1 MGPFALYREW
11 RTLGQGALLRL
22 PRPRERLTAA
32 MDNINRQGV
41 EVYGAVRL
49 DWMSAD
55 SYYFYDPD
63 GTLLEFRSPGVESR
77 APMPVQDS

>member
-1 MGPFALYREW
+1 
-11 RTLGQGALLRL
+11 
-22 PRPRERLTAA
+22 
-32 MDNINRQGV
+32 MDNIHRQGV

-49 DWMSAD
+49 DWMSAN

-63 GTLLEFRSPGVESR
+63 GNLLEFWSPGVESR